1 MTFINMKLKS
11 KLSVIVYA
19 ISNIVGKKKPEIKI
33 NIDSAIARIIR
44 PIVIGSFR
52 YLKFT
57 IEKKEAR
64 MSSIVVSSSISS
76 LLFSIK
82 L

>member
-33 NIDSAIARIIR
+33 NIENTTE
-44 PIVIGSFR
+44 
-52 YLKFT
+52 L
-57 IEKKEAR
+57 
-64 MSSIVVSSSISS
+64 
-76 LLFSIK
+76 
-82 L
+82 